1 MGVKFLSDDHFT
13 TATTALNGNDA
24 FVGAIANID
33 MGMQFHVTD
42 APEGD
47 IDFFLSVG
55 DGAAEMASGVL
66 DDADVTITSTHETAL
81 AMFKGDLNTQM
92 AFMTGKIKVAGNMAV
107 LMMNQGVI
115 NQWAATVAK
124 IDVEA

>member
-1 MGVKFLSDDHFT
+1 MGVKFLSDDHFAAA
-13 TATTALNGNDA
+13 TAALNANDA
-24 FVGAIANID
+24 FVGSIANID

-47 IDFFLSVG
+47 IDFFLTVG
-55 DGAAEMASGVL
+55 DGAAEMAAGAL

-115 NQWAATVAK
+115 NQWAATVSK
-124 IDVEA
+124 IDVEV

>member
-13 TATTALNGNDA
+13 AATAALNANDA
-24 FVGAIANID
+24 FVGSIANID

-47 IDFFLSVG
+47 IDFFLTVG

-115 NQWAATVAK
+115 NQWAATVSK
-124 IDVEA
+124 IDIEA